1 MGASSNERVDL
12 QKVESIKRS
21 MDIAGRYGVAQARQ
35 FRIQSEDDVKIN
47 FILKNQGILGYRIN
61 PYSLTRYEL
70 DMFYKKLYRELQE
83 YYN

>member
-47 FILKNQGILGYRIN
+47 FILKN
-61 PYSLTRYEL
+61 
-70 DMFYKKLYRELQE
+70 
-83 YYN
+83 